1 MKTNLGGA
9 DSTVNAAAA
18 TGDLPTI
25 YRSRNHGLM
34 PENQDGLRL
43 PIVVAT
49 TLPFFAR
56 ATTIVDEVWHD
67 LDRMAGAL
75 DQRAAELSADCA
87 ILALM
92 TSGIREVARR
102 LEKAEVALLAY
113 LPAP

>member
-1 MKTNLGGA
+1 M
-9 DSTVNAAAA
+9 NAAAA
-18 TGDLPTI
+18 TGDLPRI

-75 DQRAAELSADCA
+75 DQRAAELSADSADCA

-102 LEKAEVALLAY
+102 LEQAEVALSAC